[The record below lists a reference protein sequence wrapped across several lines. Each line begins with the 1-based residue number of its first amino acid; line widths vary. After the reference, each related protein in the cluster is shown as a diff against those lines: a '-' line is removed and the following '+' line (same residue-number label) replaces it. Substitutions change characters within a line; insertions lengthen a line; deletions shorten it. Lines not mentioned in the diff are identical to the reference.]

1 MDIDTHQYQLV
12 KTFFVEHKFCGKFA
26 FLDRWVGIGYLSAFF
41 EGKFLRYLQI
51 TKLKAFRIS
60 SVYSMH

>member
-41 EGKFLRYLQI
+41 EGKFLRYSREKNKEKNAQ
-51 TKLKAFRIS
+51 KFQN
-60 SVYSMH
+60 